1 MNELA
6 HQNANEEQLI
16 SNEDKAKK
24 VIENDNK
31 EESIDTSLSKTE
43 DSKEGKVEKETCKN
57 KVRLC
62 HVAVIST

>member
-16 SNEDKAKK
+16 SNEDKTKK

-31 EESIDTSLSKTE
+31 EESKI
-43 DSKEGKVEKETCKN
+43 G
-57 KVRLC
+57 RA
-62 HVAVIST
+62 HV